1 MPNVRKMIAQRMYV
15 RAYLRPA
22 VENQRMVLLHKV
34 TGAECACMYMFDDSN
49 SHTERRCIARKVE
62 IKMTVGLLAVSHC
75 CGHILIGE

>member
-1 MPNVRKMIAQRMYV
+1 MRVC
-15 RAYLRPA
+15 LRLE
-22 VENQRMVLLHKV
+22 VEDQRMVLLHKV

-62 IKMTVGLLAVSHC
+62 IKMTVGLLAVSHR